1 MHTCNVFCHIYFLF
15 SPLPRSSPSSSSQ
28 ILNLVSDGLPNQTLV
43 CKSACLSTKLKL
55 CFAQNS
61 PGTHR
66 AIPCLLPVAQLGILS
81 FTLTVPIM
89 DLLDHLPVTLIPN
102 CLLLLPFRLGFSSF
116 FQLRVQAPK
125 RQRLASFCPP
135 QLQSSQHGAVRAVLS
150 QFLRQC
156 AEMLYWV
163 FVCSSELLHMARQ
176 WDAHL

>member
-1 MHTCNVFCHIYFLF
+1 MYFAISISCFLPF
-15 SPLPRSSPSSSSQ
+15 PDPPPHRPPRFLTLCQMASQIRPSCANLPACQPNWSFALPRIHPALTEPFHACFLWLSSESFHSPW
-28 ILNLVSDGLPNQTLV
+28 LFPLW
-43 CKSACLSTKLKL
+43 
-55 CFAQNS
+55 NS
-61 PGTHR
+61 WTTYLWH
-66 AIPCLLPVAQLGILS
+66 S
-81 FTLTVPIM
+81 F
-89 DLLDHLPVTLIPN
+89 PN
-102 CLLLLPFRLGFSSF
+102 CLLLLPFRLGFSSL